1 MWSALRWPIPLL
13 VTRRCLL
20 DATERTSPWT
30 RNAWRSALPHL
41 DERSYVA
48 KVSELTA
55 ETKATVDLTSLRV
68 KSSLRSELMPPRAP
82 AASVSV
88 PKKQGE
94 AASFEVLLKQVRRE
108 VESRL
113 TRVFEQKLIDA
124 EPLGPDVVA
133 LVDALRD
140 LTMRGGKRFRPALL
154 VAAYRAVD
162 ETAPDAVAFDAGAA
176 LELLQTYLLVHD
188 DWMDRDDVR
197 RGGPA
202 VHALLAHH
210 FGSRTMGDAAALLA
224 GDYASAVALEALA
237 SIETTGDRVTRAMR
251 LFAQIQQDAIRG
263 QQIDLVGRPQNIEVM
278 HDLKTGSYTV
288 RGPMLLGAILAGA
301 APATLECLARFANP
315 LGVAFQLRDD
325 LLGAFGLPKET
336 GKPFGSDIRS
346 GKKTALADEALS
358 RVGVSDRHVLT
369 DTLGRRDA
377 SDDDIKTVVALY
389 ERCGAR
395 TAVERRLAQLV
406 KKATGALSGG
416 ELSKRGTT
424 WLLGAAATLTVRER

>member
-1 MWSALRWPIPLL
+1 
-13 VTRRCLL
+13 
-20 DATERTSPWT
+20 
-30 RNAWRSALPHL
+30 
-41 DERSYVA
+41 
-48 KVSELTA
+48 
-55 ETKATVDLTSLRV
+55 
-68 KSSLRSELMPPRAP
+68 MPPRAP
-82 AASVSV
+82 AASVSLS
-88 PKKQGE
+88 KKQGGPTD
-94 AASFEVLLKQVRRE
+94 FVTLLKQVRRE
-108 VESRL
+108 VEARL
-113 TRVFEQKLIDA
+113 VAIFERKLVDA
-124 EPLGPDVVA
+124 DPLGPDVVA
-133 LVDALRD
+133 LVDSLRD

-154 VAAYRAVD
+154 LAAYRAVD
-162 ETAPDAVAFDAGAA
+162 VDDDAPDGVALDAGAA

-224 GDYASAVALEALA
+224 GDYASAMALEALA
-237 SIETTGDRVTRAMR
+237 SVKTAGDRVARAVQ

-301 APATLECLARFANP
+301 EPATLERLVRFANP

-325 LLGAFGLPKET
+325 LLGAFGHPKET

-369 DTLGRRDA
+369 DALGRRDA
-377 SDDDIKTVVALY
+377 TDEEIKTVVALY

-395 TAVERRLAQLV
+395 AAVERRLSQLV
-406 KKATGALSGG
+406 KKATTALGGG
-416 ELSKRGTT
+416 ELSKRGMTL
-424 WLLGAAATLTVRER
+424 LLGAAATLTVRER

>member
-1 MWSALRWPIPLL
+1 
-13 VTRRCLL
+13 
-20 DATERTSPWT
+20 
-30 RNAWRSALPHL
+30 
-41 DERSYVA
+41 
-48 KVSELTA
+48 
-55 ETKATVDLTSLRV
+55 
-68 KSSLRSELMPPRAP
+68 MPPRAP
-82 AASVSV
+82 TASVSLLN
-88 PKKQGE
+88 KQGG
-94 AASFEVLLKQVRRE
+94 AVDFDALLKQVRRE
-108 VESRL
+108 VEARL
-113 TRVFEQKLIDA
+113 TALFEQKLIDA
-124 EPLGPDVVA
+124 DPLGPDVVA
-133 LVDALRD
+133 LVDSLRD

-154 VAAYRAVD
+154 LAAYRAVD
-162 ETAPDAVAFDAGAA
+162 ETAPAAAALDAGAA

-210 FGSRTMGDAAALLA
+210 FGSRTMGDASALLA
-224 GDYASAVALEALA
+224 GDYASAMALEALA
-237 SIETTGDRVTRAMR
+237 SVETSGDRVARATR

-301 APATLECLARFANP
+301 EPETLEHLTRFAHP

-325 LLGAFGLPKET
+325 LLGAFGHPKET

-346 GKKTALADEALS
+346 GKKTALADEAFS

-369 DTLGRRDA
+369 DTIGRRDA
-377 SDDDIKTVVALY
+377 ADQEIKTVVALY

-395 TAVERRLAQLV
+395 AAVERRLSQLV
-406 KKATGALSGG
+406 KKATSSLAGG
-416 ELSKRGTT
+416 GLSKRGTA

>member
-1 MWSALRWPIPLL
+1 
-13 VTRRCLL
+13 
-20 DATERTSPWT
+20 
-30 RNAWRSALPHL
+30 
-41 DERSYVA
+41 
-48 KVSELTA
+48 
-55 ETKATVDLTSLRV
+55 
-68 KSSLRSELMPPRAP
+68 MPPRAP
-82 AASVSV
+82 TASVSLS
-88 PKKQGE
+88 KRQDG
-94 AASFEVLLKQVRRE
+94 AASFDALLKQVRRE

-113 TRVFEQKLIDA
+113 VAIFERKLIDA
-124 EPLGPDVVA
+124 DPLGPDVVA
-133 LVDALRD
+133 LVDSLRD

-154 VAAYRAVD
+154 FAAYRAVSD
-162 ETAPDAVAFDAGAA
+162 DAPDSVAFDAGAA

-202 VHALLAHH
+202 VHAMLAHH
-210 FGSRTMGDAAALLA
+210 FGSRTMGDASALLA
-224 GDYASAVALEALA
+224 GDYASAMALECLA
-237 SIETTGDRVTRAMR
+237 SLKTAGERVARAT
-251 LFAQIQQDAIRG
+251 LFFAQIQQDAIRG

-301 APATLECLARFANP
+301 EASTLECLTHFANP

-395 TAVERRLAQLV
+395 AAVERRLAQLV
-406 KKATGALSGG
+406 KKATSALSGG

-424 WLLGAAATLTVRER
+424 WLLGAAATLTVREH